1 LIRPFDLL
9 ESFTEVSGGR
19 FHRITHGIPT
29 R

>member
-1 LIRPFDLL
+1 LDRH
-9 ESFTEVSGGR
+9 ESFTVVSGGR